1 MLEYKGRMK
10 LHPGNY
16 RFRALWIRS
25 IQNGWRNCDDSMF
38 NRRIDTCRIYALSF
52 CPYQFPC
59 CKGLWA
65 RGRLRLRTVA
75 SPLHFHI
82 HYRLRKV
89 RIYRQS
95 SAGSQKQTINGM
107 KKGLRLPKYRR
118 HPLSFPLLL
127 ILVAFSVRMNSH
139 Q

>member
-1 MLEYKGRMK
+1 MLEIFF
-10 LHPGNY
+10 PGIKEGQY
-16 RFRALWIRS
+16 TLAIIIS
-25 IQNGWRNCDDSMF
+25 CISV
-38 NRRIDTCRIYALSF
+38 A
-52 CPYQFPC
+52 
-59 CKGLWA
+59 
-65 RGRLRLRTVA
+65 LRLRTVA

-107 KKGLRLPKYRR
+107 KKGLRMPKYRR